1 MRLLSTTLEPAQRR
15 PGPKPRRHQPSVNA
29 PTGQSTTLNEGRGR
43 NPGDTDVLQGLPRYP
58 VFQRSTK
65 AGAETP
71 ATRASRAGGEWRPI
85 ALNEGRGRNPG
96 DTSSRSGCLR
106 QTFSTLNEGRGRN
119 PGDTRIKDRRKRSP
133 SSTLNEG
140 RGRNPGDTYPGDSVR
155 HAQLARSTK
164 AGAETPATRDGGP
177 HWGGRRSEPLNE
189 GRGRNPGDTPS
200 EGG

>member
-71 ATRASRAGGEWRPI
+71 ATLE
-85 ALNEGRGRNPG
+85 RNPSPLLHAWLAQRRPG
-96 DTSSRSGCLR
+96 PKPRRHAHHGRAVSGGPSRSTKAGAETPATLVVVVVVSVKLSPR
-106 QTFSTLNEGRGRN
+106 STKAGAETPATPTPATLYVTLNSPAQRR
-119 PGDTRIKDRRKRSP
+119 PGPKPRRHRP
-133 SSTLNEG
+133 
-140 RGRNPGDTYPGDSVR
+140 RRRQHPHR
-155 HAQLARSTK
+155 LARSTK
-164 AGAETPATRDGGP
+164 AGAETPATRK
-177 HWGGRRSEPLNE
+177 
-189 GRGRNPGDTPS
+189 
-200 EGG
+200 